1 MSSKPQDL
9 RPWTQIYTSALQQGE
24 QPSLE
29 KTNPSVLGREPG
41 TVFPTEWATVNW
53 LASKDGSDDSSQSLS
68 EGSHPQETLWTPHLL
83 QGSTVPRPSVCPF
96 WEDSNH
102 LICIKLCLH
111 PRASSPLGGV
121 SLSLGQPPAAQ
132 SPCWP
137 EGDLSCSWPML
148 ASLPPGSPGD

>member
-83 QGSTVPRPSVCPF
+83 QGSTVPP
-96 WEDSNH
+96 
-102 LICIKLCLH
+102 
-111 PRASSPLGGV
+111 
-121 SLSLGQPPAAQ
+121 SLSMPFLGRLQPPHLHQALFTSQ
-132 SPCWP
+132 SQQPSGRGQLEPGPATGCT
-137 EGDLSCSWPML
+137 ESLL
-148 ASLPPGSPGD
+148 ARR